1 MSIWGKIIGGA
12 AGLALGGPLGALLG
26 AAAGHVMYD
35 RRARDLQGLYADDGG
50 GPGLEDAQLSFLLGF
65 IALAAKVAKADGR
78 VTRDEVAA
86 MKSVVDIPEDVEA
99 MVRDVFNEAKKDAE
113 GYEPY
118 ARQVAQLLNYKR
130 AVLEDMLG
138 ALVMISHA
146 DGVYSPAE
154 RACIAGIARVF
165 RLRESDVRRI
175 ERMFVMDGADAGGD
189 PYEILGVS
197 PDAGD
202 REVKGAYRAF
212 LKDNHPDKVR
222 AQGLPEEFVEVANR
236 KVAEVNAAYDR
247 IKRERDL
254 S

>member
-35 RRARDLQGLYADDGG
+35 RGARGMLEMDDGG
-50 GPGLEDAQLSFLLGF
+50 GSGVEDAQLSFLLGF

-86 MKSVVDIPEDVEA
+86 MKGVVEIPEGAEA
-99 MVRDVFNEAKKDAE
+99 AVRDVFNEAKGDAG

-118 ARQVAQLLNYKR
+118 AEQVARLLGYRR
-130 AVLEDMLG
+130 AVLEDLLG

-165 RLRESDVRRI
+165 RLRERDVRRI
-175 ERMFVMDGADAGGD
+175 ERMFVVDGGGD
-189 PYEILGVS
+189 PYEVLGVGPEAS
-197 PDAGD
+197 DQ
-202 REVKGAYRAF
+202 EVKGAYRAF
-212 LKDNHPDKVR
+212 VKDNHPDKVR

-236 KVAEVNAAYDR
+236 KAAEVNAAYDR
-247 IKRERDL
+247 IKRERGL